1 MFHGGGGGGGG
12 FGHRHGGDFDSEEV
26 LGKVYDNRVVTRLPK
41 YLAPVKGYLTLGTLG
56 MVLLTLATLALPY
69 LVGIATNNMISGD
82 SSGLIIIV
90 VIYVAAVL
98 IQWGGQYMETL
109 FLQYAGQSIIF
120 RMRTDMF
127 EHLHRLSMSF
137 FDTHQVGKLMSR
149 VQNDVQQLQEI
160 LTQGIFQILTSVL
173 TLLGIAIIM
182 IIINWKLALITLTVT
197 PVLAITI
204 IIWQR
209 YARTAFTNVR
219 RAIAVVNSQLQ
230 EDMAGVRVV
239 QSLSRENENLEQFN
253 EVNRAHLDANV
264 VAVRLEGLMMPL
276 VNLLTGIAFGIVI
289 VVGGFQV
296 IDGVLEAGFLLAF
309 LLYVQRFFEPIMMLA
324 MQYTQLQRAMAS
336 GARIFELLDVEPDIR
351 DAPDASVLPPIK
363 GEIKFENVSFGYE
376 EDKDVLHDISLTVK
390 PGETVAIVGQTGS
403 GKSSLVNLAARFYEV
418 EKGSVKVDGH
428 DVRKVTQQSL
438 REQIGIVPQDPIL
451 FSGTIGDNIK
461 YGKTDATEDE
471 VIAVAKTVGA
481 HNFINR
487 LKKGYDSSVGQR
499 GQNLS
504 AGQRQLVCLARAVLA
519 DPRILILDEA
529 TSSVDTHTERIMQ
542 KALRRISR
550 ERTTL
555 TIAHRLSTVTGAH
568 RIIVLKQGKIVE
580 EGNHKQLLAIEN
592 GIYAH
597 LYKTLSESAIE

>member
-1 MFHGGGGGGGG
+1 
-12 FGHRHGGDFDSEEV
+12 
-26 LGKVYDNRVVTRLPK
+26 
-41 YLAPVKGYLTLGTLG
+41 
-56 MVLLTLATLALPY
+56 
-69 LVGIATNNMISGD
+69 
-82 SSGLIIIV
+82 
-90 VIYVAAVL
+90 
-98 IQWGGQYMETL
+98 
-109 FLQYAGQSIIF
+109 
-120 RMRTDMF
+120 MRTDMF
-127 EHLHRLSMSF
+127 DHLQQLSMSF

-182 IIINWKLALITLTVT
+182 IFINWKLALITLTVT

-204 IIWQR
+204 IIWQK

-219 RAIAVVNSQLQ
+219 RAIAIVNSQLQ

-239 QSLSRENENLEQFN
+239 QSLSREDENMEQFD
-253 EVNRAHLDANV
+253 EVNRAHLNANV
-264 VAVRLEGLMMPL
+264 TAVRLEGLMMPL

-296 IDGVLEAGFLLAF
+296 LDGVLEAGFLLSF

-336 GARIFELLDVEPDIR
+336 GARIFELMDIKPDIQDR
-351 DAPDASVLPPIK
+351 PGAKVLPRIK
-363 GEIKFENVSFGYE
+363 GEIKFENINFGYE
-376 EDKDVLHDISLTVK
+376 EGKDVLHDINLTVK

-418 EKGSVKVDGH
+418 KKGRVTVDGY
-428 DVRKVTQQSL
+428 DVREVTQQSL

-451 FSGTIGDNIK
+451 FSGTIEDNIK
-461 YGKTDATEDE
+461 YGKPDATEEE
-471 VIAVAKTVGA
+471 VIEVAKTVGA
-481 HNFINR
+481 HTFVSR
-487 LKKGYDSSVGQR
+487 LKKGYKSSVGQR

-504 AGQRQLVCLARAVLA
+504 AGQRQLICLARAVLA

-529 TSSVDTHTERIMQ
+529 TSSVDTHTERVMQ
-542 KALRRISR
+542 RALKQISK

-555 TIAHRLSTVTGAH
+555 TIAHRLSTVTGAN
-568 RIIVLKQGKIVE
+568 RIIVLKQGNIVE
-580 EGNHKQLLAIEN
+580 EGTHQQLLRIEN

-597 LYKTLSESAIE
+597 LYKTLSESTSG